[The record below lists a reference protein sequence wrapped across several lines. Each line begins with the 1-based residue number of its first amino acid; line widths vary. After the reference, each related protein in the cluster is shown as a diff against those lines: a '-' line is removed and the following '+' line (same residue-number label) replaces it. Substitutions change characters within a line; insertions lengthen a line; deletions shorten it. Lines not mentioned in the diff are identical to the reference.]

1 MRILIV
7 DDDITTVEA
16 ICDSMNW
23 DNFYIQQV
31 DRAYNISSAKLI
43 LEKNHI
49 DIVICDIEMPMGTG
63 IELLKWIRQRKMT
76 CEFLFLTC
84 HEDFQYAATAIE
96 YEAAGYLVKP
106 FNIVRMELELLKVI
120 KKIEDKEQMLQDV
133 GYGKWAIKNK
143 EKLICGF
150 WHSLLFHDISS
161 DPESIRKEIRNRKLD
176 IDDTAKYRIIGI
188 KVDPS
193 EDVLKEMGRE
203 LLEFAC
209 ERLICEIMEDTLVN
223 DSVLK
228 YAIQKE
234 LFFVI
239 VDRAEKTERQLIEDG
254 GRLIRIGDKNLRCQ
268 FTCCMGEMCEIE
280 RVAQSAEAIFEK
292 VKKNIQ
298 FSGKCFLEKEIQEV
312 VPENEKLLDLKQL
325 EELLLK
331 HEKMQILNAVREKLD
346 YLVEQKRVT
355 ADTLFSLKQEMLQL
369 LYAYLY
375 RNGVQATELFADD
388 RSQKIQLKA
397 TDSVFDMIKW
407 VNYAVAR
414 TLDYGQEIKRT
425 LSVVEKVENY
435 IHDHYKENITREHI
449 ADALFMTPEYLAK
462 LYKRKTGQTI
472 KDCINQYRIEQAK
485 KLLQSGEQNISD
497 VAVSVGYEN
506 FSYFS
511 TVFKKYQGI
520 SPGEYRKDKS

>member
-209 ERLICEIMEDTLVN
+209 ERLIW
-223 DSVLK
+223 
-228 YAIQKE
+228 
-234 LFFVI
+234 
-239 VDRAEKTERQLIEDG
+239 
-254 GRLIRIGDKNLRCQ
+254 IGDKNLRCQ

-511 TVFKKYQGI
+511 TVFKKYEGI